1 MKLPAQSL
9 LYYVGSAAR
18 MFVSV
23 AHDSCQS
30 ALCQYDVD
38 GPCDYGGDLDETEEN
53 KDKDNAD
60 DSPIPESSS
69 SAMTCGP
76 SATKGADQKQCQNKL
91 TTV

>member
-1 MKLPAQSL
+1 
-9 LYYVGSAAR
+9 

-69 SAMTCGP
+69 SGYDVRSVCH
-76 SATKGADQKQCQNKL
+76 KGGRPKTMPKQTYHRLKL
-91 TTV
+91 TKL